1 MTKIVGFHHAERS
14 SRRPWLRS
22 HVFFWEGRQPADA
35 GCQLMNEGDE
45 TVFFPKRCGH
55 TEGSYG

>member
-1 MTKIVGFHHAERS
+1 MQNAAVVV
-14 SRRPWLRS
+14 PWLRS

-45 TVFFPKRCGH
+45 TVFFPI
-55 TEGSYG
+55 TAIITVN